1 MRRIIFLILGAA
13 CVLTLSGCSADPEV
27 GPRFRVRN
35 DRATDADLQ
44 VKTSGG
50 STINING
57 VMPNT
62 TSEYREVATGQ
73 VDITAV
79 VKGPTGGSFTASFI
93 AAVNSSY
100 TVVVANTTPASVNIV
115 SP

>member
-1 MRRIIFLILGAA
+1 MRRIIFLILGVAFA
-13 CVLTLSGCSADPEV
+13 LALSGCAADPEV

-50 STINING
+50 STININN
-57 VMPNT
+57 VTPNT
-62 TSEYREVATGQ
+62 TSEYQEVATGR
-73 VDITAV
+73 VDITATM
-79 VKGPTGGSFTASFI
+79 KGETVSFTANFI
-93 AAVNSSY
+93 AAVNSNY